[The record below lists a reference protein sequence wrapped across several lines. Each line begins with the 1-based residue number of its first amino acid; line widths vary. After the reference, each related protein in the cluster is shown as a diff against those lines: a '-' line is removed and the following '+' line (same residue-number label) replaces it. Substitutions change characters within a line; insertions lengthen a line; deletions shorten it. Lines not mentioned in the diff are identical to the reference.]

1 MLDRPRPSSQ
11 RHGHCPCCG
20 EEQLDRLLSEV
31 GSAEDALC
39 SARCAAAWQAL
50 AVVRGCESVNE
61 ALETRRRLE
70 WGAGQQPAPML
81 SELLLER
88 WRAGD
93 WTVAPE
99 QLLSRL

>member
-1 MLDRPRPSSQ
+1 MVDRPRPRAQ
-11 RHGHCPCCG
+11 RHGHCPFCG
-20 EEQLDRLLSEV
+20 KERVDRLLSEI
-31 GSAEDALC
+31 GNAEDALC

-70 WGAGQQPAPML
+70 WGAGQQLAPTL
-81 SELLLER
+81 SELVLGR

-99 QLLSRL
+99 DLLSRP